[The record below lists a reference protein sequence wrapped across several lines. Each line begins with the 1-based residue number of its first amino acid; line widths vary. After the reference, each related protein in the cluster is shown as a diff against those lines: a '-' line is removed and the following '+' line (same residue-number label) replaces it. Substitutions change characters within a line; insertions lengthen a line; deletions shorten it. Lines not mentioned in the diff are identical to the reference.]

1 MFKVNEVTET
11 IHGEMPYPGLP
22 CLLVRFSGC
31 DIKCPYCDTD
41 HDKFG
46 EWTEEKV
53 LKVITETKL
62 QSILITGGEPFLQEG
77 LEQLLYKTPKSKKIV
92 LETNGNIE
100 IKNDT
105 LLSFGNVTIV
115 MDVKLFDNLKYF
127 TPMNL
132 TKLTTGDVIKFVFW
146 SPESFKLAEEF
157 VYNNNTIVP
166 WGVKWV
172 FSPTAD
178 LIKKGA
184 AKGYSDNIIE
194 LQRQLNHQEIYF
206 QTQLHKIFG
215 VK

>member
-41 HDKFG
+41 HSKFG
-46 EWTEEKV
+46 EWTKEKV
-53 LKVITETKL
+53 LKVISETKL
-62 QSILITGGEPFLQEG
+62 QSVLITGGEPFMQEE
-77 LEQLLYKTPKSKKIV
+77 LVTLLREIPKDKKVV

-100 IKNDT
+100 IPNEDIFA
-105 LLSFGNVTIV
+105 FGNVTIV
-115 MDVKLFDNLKYF
+115 MDVKLFESLKYF
-127 TPMNL
+127 NSLNL
-132 TKLTTGDVIKFVFW
+132 IRLSSGDIVKFVFW
-146 SPESFKLAEEF
+146 DRESFDLAVEFLTNNSKL
-157 VYNNNTIVP
+157 TP
-166 WGVKWV
+166 WGIKWV
-172 FSPTAD
+172 FSPTTE

-184 AKGYSDNIIE
+184 TKAFAAEVVEVQK
-194 LQRQLNHQEIYF
+194 QFRHQEIYF